1 MGAMPPMQP
10 QGFGSQ
16 FGAAP
21 TMQPQG
27 LGGLGGFGG
36 SMPGAAQMGGAFGG
50 GGFGTAQPPMPNM
63 GATGMP
69 PQGVVEAPED
79 LACTTGA
86 HAVAW
91 QNAKQRFRSV
101 TSAPLAL
108 APREVL
114 VGALE
119 GAIADLKASNALST
133 QASDECGF
141 GKLFLQLMSIA
152 TVDDPAGLAQVFS
165 AIEQIASPVLTLALD
180 VPWDAVA
187 KSGWPF
193 FGILA
198 QINLRKVQAGVL
210 DTSGIDGLGDP
221 WTQSF
226 QAELIAALSRD
237 GAAIEAAS
245 STFLKKEG
253 QSPSGLAT
261 LTAMSAQAAGQTEL
275 AVRAEML
282 VATQA
287 VMKQVLGDAAELDIA
302 LSTSWPLWGLL
313 HVGVDSLATA

>member
-1 MGAMPPMQP
+1 MGGLPPMQP
-10 QGFGSQ
+10 QGLGGQ
-16 FGAAP
+16 FGGTP

-27 LGGLGGFGG
+27 FGGLGGFGG
-36 SMPGAAQMGGAFGG
+36 SMAGAAPMGGAMGG
-50 GGFGTAQPPMPNM
+50 GGLGAPPPPMPSM
-63 GATGMP
+63 GATGAGP
-69 PQGVVEAPED
+69 EAPED
-79 LACTTGA
+79 LGCTTGA

-101 TSAPLAL
+101 TSAPLGL

-119 GAIADLKASNALST
+119 GAITDLKAASALST
-133 QASDECGF
+133 QATDECGF

-187 KSGWPF
+187 KSGWPL

-198 QINLRKVQAGVL
+198 QINLRKVQAGTL

-221 WTQSF
+221 TTKAF
-226 QAELIAALSRD
+226 HAELTAALSRD

-245 STFLKKEG
+245 SAFLKKEN
-253 QSPSGLAT
+253 QSPSALAP

-275 AVRAEML
+275 PVRAEML
-282 VATQA
+282 AATQA

-313 HVGVDSLATA
+313 HIAVDSLATA